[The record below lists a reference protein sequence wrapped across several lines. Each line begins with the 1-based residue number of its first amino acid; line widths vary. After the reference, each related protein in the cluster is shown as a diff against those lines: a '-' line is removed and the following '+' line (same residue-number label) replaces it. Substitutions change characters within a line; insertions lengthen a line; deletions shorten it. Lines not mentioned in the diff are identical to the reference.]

1 MSRLCRLGLLVVSVA
16 VVGMPAPSEAGAIP
30 LLVNSMFGQ
39 VGIYPFS
46 PGYSP
51 YYGGYS
57 NYYGGPYSGGYAGAG
72 GYTGAGCR
80 SCQPSY
86 SYPPCGCS
94 PCVGNC
100 GTGCASGNCATGAC
114 ATTTNSAPSGT
125 LAPVPDPTN
134 SARSIES
141 RLEVI
146 EKALHI
152 TPPPAKTRTYED
164 NEDKFN
170 SVRGRENEAPI
181 PSRPRGGSTGD
192 AFDLPIQGGAGGT
205 DDGGLFKENPRSR
218 DGAGT
223 TESLKP
229 PLPGD
234 DGKNETV
241 IPAKKPAPALPI
253 DDKGTPTDNKGTTT
267 EEQPK
272 SQALRLE
279 NRITSRAV
287 SPRERQAISV
297 GFAKPAAV
305 ASKKTAPK
313 SRVVAPP
320 QPINVARH

>member
-16 VVGMPAPSEAGAIP
+16 VVGMPAPSEAGAVP
-30 LLVNSMFGQ
+30 LLVNAMFGQ
-39 VGIYPFS
+39 VGIYPFT

-51 YYGGYS
+51 YYAGYS
-57 NYYGGPYSGGYAGAG
+57 SHYGGPYSGGYAGAG
-72 GYTGAGCR
+72 CR

-86 SYPPCGCS
+86 SHPSCGCS

-114 ATTTNSAPSGT
+114 ATTTNLSPSGT
-125 LAPVPDPTN
+125 LAPVPDSAN
-134 SARSIES
+134 STRSIES

-164 NEDKFN
+164 KFDSVPGRANE
-170 SVRGRENEAPI
+170 STVPV
-181 PSRPRGGSTGD
+181 RPRGGSTGD
-192 AFDLPIQGGAGGT
+192 AFDLPIQGGTGGT

-218 DGAGT
+218 DGGGT

-253 DDKGTPTDNKGTTT
+253 DDKGTSTDNKGTTT

-279 NRITSRAV
+279 NRVTSRAV

-297 GFAKPAAV
+297 GFAQPAAV

-313 SRVVAPP
+313 SRVDAQP